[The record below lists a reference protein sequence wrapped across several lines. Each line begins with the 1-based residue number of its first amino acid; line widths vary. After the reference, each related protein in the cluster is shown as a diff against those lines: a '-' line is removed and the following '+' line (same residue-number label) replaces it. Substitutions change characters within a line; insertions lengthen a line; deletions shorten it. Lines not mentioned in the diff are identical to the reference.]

1 MDLDKLAKLSCLE
14 IKEEDRE
21 FFRNSLA
28 DVVAIMDK
36 VAGLESQ
43 TSNDRLTQSVLFDAL
58 GEDEVLTHTHLKECT
73 LIDREKQYK
82 GIHLEQ
88 GVFLAPKVI
97 KKD

>member
-1 MDLDKLAKLSCLE
+1 MDLDKLAKLSCLD
-14 IKEEDRE
+14 IKQEDRE
-21 FFRNSLA
+21 FFSNSLA

-43 TSNDRLTQSVLFDAL
+43 TNNDKLTQSVVFDSLEEDDAL
-58 GEDEVLTHTHLKECT
+58 IHTHLKETT
-73 LIDREKQYK
+73 LIDREEQYK

>member
-1 MDLDKLAKLSCLE
+1 MDLDKLARLSCLE

-21 FFRNSLA
+21 FFITSLA
-28 DVVAIMDK
+28 GVFEIMDK
-36 VAGLESQ
+36 VASLDSLTE
-43 TSNDRLTQSVLFDAL
+43 NDKLTQSVTFNSLE
-58 GEDEVLTHTHLKECT
+58 EDSVSGFQYSQENV
-73 LIDREKQYK
+73 LIDREEQYK

>member
-21 FFRNSLA
+21 FFTNSLA
-28 DVVAIMDK
+28 SVFEIMDK
-36 VAGLESQ
+36 VASLE
-43 TSNDRLTQSVLFDAL
+43 TKTENDKLTQSVTFDSL
-58 GEDEVLTHTHLKECT
+58 EEEVISESSHKKEEVM
-73 LIDREKQYK
+73 IEREEQYK

>member
-21 FFRNSLA
+21 FFTNSLT
-28 DVVAIMDK
+28 DVVEIMDK
-36 VAGLESQ
+36 VAGLESKA
-43 TSNDRLTQSVLFDAL
+43 QSDNLPQAVTFDSLEEEQVVAS
-58 GEDEVLTHTHLKECT
+58 THGKEKVM
-73 LIDREKQYK
+73 IDREEKYK

>member
-1 MDLDKLAKLSCLE
+1 MDLDKLARLSCLE

-21 FFRNSLA
+21 FFITSLA
-28 DVVAIMDK
+28 GVFEIMDK
-36 VAGLESQ
+36 VASLESL
-43 TSNDRLTQSVLFDAL
+43 TENDKLTQSVTFNSLE
-58 GEDEVLTHTHLKECT
+58 EDSVSGFQYSQENV
-73 LIDREKQYK
+73 LIDREEQYK

>member
-14 IKEEDRE
+14 IKPEDRE
-21 FFRNSLA
+21 FFTNSLTSVFEIMDTVA
-28 DVVAIMDK
+28 SLDAKATNDNLPQSTIFDSLSEDITAKDTHTKEAIM
-36 VAGLESQ
+36 
-43 TSNDRLTQSVLFDAL
+43 
-58 GEDEVLTHTHLKECT
+58 
-73 LIDREKQYK
+73 IDRETQYK